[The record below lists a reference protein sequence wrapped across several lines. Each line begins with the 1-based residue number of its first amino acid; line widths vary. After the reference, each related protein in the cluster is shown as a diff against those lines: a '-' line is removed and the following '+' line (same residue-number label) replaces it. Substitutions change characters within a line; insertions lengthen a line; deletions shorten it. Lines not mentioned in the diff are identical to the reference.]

1 LEYKHRTR
9 RICFK
14 GEKDSKTR
22 VEYKTLTKNDRDLLF
37 SVNTTNPNVRGL
49 YNQFAV
55 NFGKTLDRMGKGNRE
70 AVDLGRRRCITLH
83 YMRRWVKSTI
93 SDLGYGDFSEFM
105 LGNSSST
112 YYRRKVDEK
121 AGLFRKIE
129 PYLTFLDYI
138 HLFHHIHHC
147 L

>member
-1 LEYKHRTR
+1 MEYKHRTR

-70 AVDLGRRRCITLH
+70 AVDLGRR
-83 YMRRWVKSTI
+83 WVKSTI

>member
-1 LEYKHRTR
+1 MEYKHLTR

-105 LGNSSST
+105 LGNSH
-112 YYRRKVDEK
+112 
-121 AGLFRKIE
+121 
-129 PYLTFLDYI
+129 LTILPT
-138 HLFHHIHHC
+138 
-147 L
+147 